1 MFSIVSSS
9 SHCGPKLQQASRALG
24 DWLRPSPPTNW
35 NSSDCYGE
43 DKKQIQIVLQKPAKK
58 QKIGDLPR
66 LELST
71 KSVFVDVI
79 PQFRLTAGPL
89 ANVHQGEP

>member
-66 LELST
+66 LERGALGQADPALPHMGGDDNRFLYSHLY
-71 KSVFVDVI
+71 
-79 PQFRLTAGPL
+79 RL
-89 ANVHQGEP
+89 